1 MKVFTYNFTE
11 SRKLYLIFIDIFV
24 RIIIKN
30 IKMKKLIALFLVATV
45 LSCSSEDQTNQP
57 TGVASNA
64 LSVLDGKLLSFKD
77 DESFIKE
84 YNDLTELKTGT
95 KLQDWIS
102 QKGHSSLLNI
112 KKTEEELD
120 SETDVSKDHYS
131 DAIKAILNSES
142 KFKIGGKVIWLNDDK
157 LYKLE
162 ENTETK
168 TPEELKLLKNLDVYG
183 SISGKITSRD
193 VTSREIPNANR
204 LKEWSTQYNNGQ
216 REKVISIGLFNET
229 IYLNGVVQS
238 TKMFVKV
245 LSLGKYCSLWKCR
258 WNSENNGN
266 VTLSLWFNSNW
277 GSGNFTTQL
286 SDANNSVMI
295 ASGYDWSPN
304 FAFDGIATATV
315 TWVDSYTGITKSW
328 SQQLSWY

>member
-1 MKVFTYNFTE
+1 
-11 SRKLYLIFIDIFV
+11 
-24 RIIIKN
+24 
-30 IKMKKLIALFLVATV
+30 MKKLIALFLVATV
-45 LSCSSEDQTNQP
+45 LSCSSEDQTNQS
-57 TGVASNA
+57 TDATTSNS

-84 YNDLTELKTGT
+84 YNGLTGLKTG
-95 KLQDWIS
+95 KELQNWIS
-102 QKGHSSLLNI
+102 EKGHSSLLNI

-120 SETDVSKDHYS
+120 NETEASKDHYS
-131 DAIKAILNSES
+131 DAIKAVFNSES
-142 KFKIGGKVIWLNDDK
+142 KLKIGGKVVWLNDDK

-162 ENTETK
+162 GSNETK
-168 TPEELKLLKNLDVYG
+168 TPEELKSLTKLEVYG
-183 SISGKITSRD
+183 SISGTITEKDLTARA
-193 VTSREIPNANR
+193 IPNANR

-216 REKVISIGLFNET
+216 RDKAISIGLFNET

-245 LSLGKYCSLWKCR
+245 LSLGRYCSIWKCR

-266 VTLSLWFNSNW
+266 VTVGLWYNSNW
-277 GSGNFTTQL
+277 GSGSFTTQL

-304 FAFDGIATATV
+304 FAIDGTATV
-315 TWVDSYTGITKSW
+315 TWVDGYTGITKNW

>member
-1 MKVFTYNFTE
+1 
-11 SRKLYLIFIDIFV
+11 
-24 RIIIKN
+24 
-30 IKMKKLIALFLVATV
+30 MKKLIALFLVATV
-45 LSCSSEDQTNQP
+45 LSCSSEDQTSQSP
-57 TGVASNA
+57 DTASNS

-84 YNDLTELKTGT
+84 YNGLTELKTGT

-102 QKGHSSLLNI
+102 EKGHPSLLNI

-120 SETDVSKDHYS
+120 NETEASKDYYS

-142 KFKIGGKVIWLNDDK
+142 KLKIGGKVIWLNDDK

-162 ENTETK
+162 GSNETK
-168 TPEELKLLKNLDVYG
+168 SPEELKLLKKLEIYG
-183 SISGKITSRD
+183 RISGKITKKD

-245 LSLGKYCSLWKCR
+245 LSLGKYCSVWKCR

-266 VTLSLWFNSNW
+266 VTLGLWFNSNW
-277 GSGNFTTQL
+277 GNGNFTTQL

-304 FAFDGIATATV
+304 FAFDGLPTATV
-315 TWVDSYTGITKSW
+315 TWVDGYTGITKTW